1 VRKTQL
7 TPVVAA
13 LTAAGLALGACSG
26 AGGGSGSGGD
36 DSKTITVLMVGNPQ
50 MEDIQKLTAD
60 NFTKDTG
67 ITVRFT
73 ILPENELRDKVT
85 QDVATQGGQY
95 DVVTIGAYE
104 TPIWAKN
111 GWLHELSSYAGDDS
125 SYDVGDL
132 LEPVVQSLSGEDSKL
147 YAAPFYGESS
157 FLMYNK
163 EMFAA
168 KGLTMPE
175 RPTWRQVADLAA
187 KLNDEATGAAGICLR
202 GLPGWGEVFAP
213 LTTVV
218 NTFGGTW
225 FEKDWTPKVNAPEF
239 AQATQFYVDLIR
251 GYGEPGASQAGFT
264 ECLNTFGQGK
274 AAMWYD
280 ATSAAGTLEDPNASK
295 VAGKVG
301 YVYAPVEK
309 TESSG
314 WLWAWAWAMPK
325 TTKQADTAWQFIS
338 WATSKEYEKLVGE
351 KLGWSRLPAG
361 KRKSTYD
368 IPEYKQSASAFADI
382 TLKAIEEADP
392 TNPGVQPR
400 PAIGV
405 QFVGIPEFADLGTKV
420 SQEVAAAI
428 AGSTT
433 VQKALA
439 DGQRLAQDVAKKYQ

>member
-1 VRKTQL
+1 VRKTRL
-7 TPVVAA
+7 TPVLAVLA
-13 LTAAGLALGACSG
+13 AAGLAAGACSG
-26 AGGGSGSGGD
+26 AGGGSGSGAGGN
-36 DSKTITVLMVGNPQ
+36 KTITVLMVGNPQ

-67 ITVRFT
+67 ITVKFT

-111 GWLHELSSYAGDDS
+111 GWLHELSGYAKQDS
-125 SYDVGDL
+125 SYDSGDL
-132 LEPVVQSLSGEDSKL
+132 LEPVVQSLSGEDGKL

-163 EMFAA
+163 DMFAA

-175 RPTWRQVADLAA
+175 RPTWQQVADFAA
-187 KLNDEATGAAGICLR
+187 KLDDKAAGTSGICLR

-225 FEKDWTPKVNAPEF
+225 FEQDWTPKVNAPEF
-239 AQATQFYVDLIR
+239 TQATQFYVDLIR
-251 GYGEPGASQAGFT
+251 KYGEPGASQAGFT

-301 YVYAPVEK
+301 YVYAPVQK
-309 TESSG
+309 TKSSG

-325 TTKQADTAWQFIS
+325 TTKQADTAWQFVS
-338 WATSKEYEKLVGE
+338 WATGKDYEKLVGE

-368 IPEYKQSASAFADI
+368 IPQYRDSAKAFADV

-392 TNPGVQPR
+392 KNPGVQPR

-433 VQKALA
+433 VSKALA
-439 DGQRLAQDVAKKYQ
+439 DGQNLAAAVAKKYQ